1 VAGVQLA
8 GVLGDEFI
16 AALVDLY
23 GLVLGPV
30 VGEKALHVLADQR
43 DPEQV
48 GAKDRDPDRA
58 FD

>member
-30 VGEKALHVLADQR
+30 VGEKALHVLTDQR
-43 DPEQV
+43 DPE
-48 GAKDRDPDRA
+48 
-58 FD
+58 